1 MSQTAEPGNAPRPT
15 AGPIIL
21 ALLATVHLAYIWI
34 AELRGMP
41 LLPPAF
47 VLSLFLGATYAVL
60 AVRAR
65 SERGFSAVIN
75 VIVGENLGFLAAG
88 LILGYPWAEYLR
100 PGTAI
105 IVALQFALVFPEIW
119 RRQEAGRPIVAPARL
134 AWFILAYAL
143 AFATYA
149 LVKPGGIWDIDYMF

>member
-1 MSQTAEPGNAPRPT
+1 MSLTTEPSSTTRPV

-21 ALLATVHLAYIWI
+21 ALLATVHLGYMWT

-47 VLSLFLGATYAVL
+47 VLSLLLGATYVVL

-65 SERGFSAVIN
+65 SDRGFTAVIN
-75 VIVGENLGFLAAG
+75 VVVGENLGFLAAG
-88 LILGYPWAEYLR
+88 LALGYPWAEYLR
-100 PGTAI
+100 PGTVI
-105 IVALQFALVFPEIW
+105 IVGLQFALVFPEIW